1 MKKIIALV
9 LALVMVF
16 ALAAC
21 GATAEPQV
29 ITETV
34 TVEPTAEEYAAW
46 AEANG
51 YVKAEEPVDMVS
63 SATDNK
69 QGGVNYG
76 AIEWSE
82 ELQVAAVKEWL
93 KGGKYLGDASYAQDE
108 TGFNYREMFQM
119 ATCYNNVPTNTNLE
133 LVLDA
138 DTLHLIGISEAG
150 TGKTLQFMQNPA
162 VSVSW
167 CKQLRLLEEED
178 MYNYYCSYGLTFNGN
193 VKVYTAADLET
204 EEGQAALLNLF
215 DKYYPTLSTSWAG
228 YAAGFAQAANED
240 EVRAAKL
247 EYITKTVNAGTMVAY
262 EIIPTKIVI
271 TAPFLMNMVPQM
283 SNAVK
288 FTTVQDGADKY
299 AYTLDITDEFI
310 DMAIAYKNE
319 FLSDPA
325 NVAAVTEYYSS
336 PMFQMLDQYCAQYNS
351 PTSLDFALMDNNLAG
366 LKTQTTYIPAV

>member
-21 GATAEPQV
+21 GAPAEPQV
-29 ITETV
+29 VTETV
-34 TVEPTAEEYAAW
+34 TVEPTEEEYAAW

-69 QGGVNYG
+69 QGGVNFG

-93 KGGKYLGDASYAQDE
+93 KGGKYLGSPDYAQDE
-108 TGFNYREMFQM
+108 TGNNYREMFQM
-119 ATCYNNVPTNTNLE
+119 ATCYNNVPSNTNLE

-138 DTLHLIGISEAG
+138 DNLHLLGVSEAG
-150 TGKTLQFMQNPA
+150 TGKTLQFMANPV
-162 VSVSW
+162 VSISW

-178 MYNYYCSYGLTFNGN
+178 MYNYYCSYGLTFNGT
-193 VKVYTAADLET
+193 VKLYSAADLET
-204 EEGQAALLNLF
+204 EEGQDALINLF
-215 DKYYPTLSTSWAG
+215 DKYYPTLNTTWAG
-228 YAAGFAQAANED
+228 YAAAFAQATND
-240 EVRAAKL
+240 EEIRAGKL
-247 EYITKTVNAGTMVAY
+247 EYITKQVNGGAMVIY
-262 EIIPTKIVI
+262 EVVPTKIVI
-271 TAPFLMNMVPQM
+271 TAPFIMNMVPQM

-310 DMAIAYKNE
+310 DMAMAYKNE
-319 FLSDPA
+319 FLADAA
-325 NVAAVTEYYSS
+325 NVEAVTEYYSS
-336 PMFQMLDQYCAQYNS
+336 PMFQMLDQYCAQYGS
-351 PTSLDFALMDNNLAG
+351 PTSLEFALMDNNLAG

>member
-1 MKKIIALV
+1 MKKTIALV
-9 LALVMVF
+9 LVLVMF
-16 ALAAC
+16 LAL
-21 GATAEPQV
+21 GAVGANADGAEP
-29 ITETV
+29 TE
-34 TVEPTAEEYAAW
+34 EEYIAW
-46 AEANG
+46 AEAHG
-51 YVKAEEPVDMVS
+51 YVKAEEPVDAVT
-63 SATDNK
+63 SATDSK

-93 KGGKYLGDASYAQDE
+93 KGGKYLGSPDFAQDE

-119 ATCYNNVPTNTNLE
+119 ATCANNVPSNTNLE

-138 DTLHLIGISEAG
+138 DSLHLLGVSEAG
-150 TGKTLQFMQNPA
+150 TGKTLQFMANPA
-162 VSVSW
+162 VAVSW

-178 MYNYYCSYGLTFNGN
+178 VYNYYCSYGITINGN

-204 EEGQAALLNLF
+204 EEGQNALLNLF
-215 DKYYPTLSTSWAG
+215 DKYYPTLGSTWAG
-228 YAAGFAQAANED
+228 YAASFANAANE
-240 EVRAAKL
+240 EEIRAGKL
-247 EYITKTVNAGTMVAY
+247 EYITKTINAGTMVAY
-262 EIIPTKIVI
+262 EVVPTKIVI

-288 FTTVQDGADKY
+288 FTTVQPGEDKY

-310 DMAIAYKNE
+310 DMAMVYKNE
-319 FLSDPA
+319 FLADEA

-351 PTSLDFALMDNNLAG
+351 PTSLDFALMNDNLAG
-366 LKTQTTYIPAV
+366 LKTQTTYIPAE